1 MVCPIHVPSHKLE
14 CEKQAKCPVRESP
27 SSWCFKSKGYLGNS
41 DFLQNGACGFP
52 NTAGRLVRDLPQ
64 GSSGHS
70 PVIVSESGPPVGGPQ
85 KRLYSTGQVYK
96 QVTHQKEPAEPGGS
110 WS

>member
-1 MVCPIHVPSHKLE
+1 MSRQGISLLLVFQKQRLPGKLRLPPE
-14 CEKQAKCPVRESP
+14 WGLWLPQ
-27 SSWCFKSKGYLGNS
+27 Y
-41 DFLQNGACGFP
+41 
-52 NTAGRLVRDLPQ
+52 GRLARDLPQ

-96 QVTHQKEPAEPGGS
+96 QVTHQKEPAEPEAVGAEKLPWYLLGT
-110 WS
+110 

>member
-1 MVCPIHVPSHKLE
+1 MVCPLQVPSHKLE

-52 NTAGRLVRDLPQ
+52 NMAG
-64 GSSGHS
+64 
-70 PVIVSESGPPVGGPQ
+70 
-85 KRLYSTGQVYK
+85 
-96 QVTHQKEPAEPGGS
+96 
-110 WS
+110 